1 MYRENNFIKHKEIWE
16 GVRAIINKE
25 CKELNTLDE
34 SLWHKGKN
42 AVIHSFLPPSEFL
55 FKKNK
60 NFKKIYILST
70 VPGIPLLMEF
80 ITKIIVWRTHMA
92 QLTKSEVF

>member
-55 FKKNK
+55 F
-60 NFKKIYILST
+60 
-70 VPGIPLLMEF
+70 
-80 ITKIIVWRTHMA
+80 
-92 QLTKSEVF
+92 